1 MGSPK
6 HEFCIFTFKYI
17 LGAVAVKKEDLNDI
31 SGSFFTPVEPSR
43 ELLSSYKFDGDLL
56 QSFHMTE
63 SDGAFL
69 FRKQFDVKAKKKVC
83 KKERVALKDFL
94 RFLEK
99 HSRFYLISI
108 EEEVIGKA

>member
-1 MGSPK
+1 M
-6 HEFCIFTFKYI
+6 
-17 LGAVAVKKEDLNDI
+17 KKEDLNDI

-43 ELLSSYKFDGDLL
+43 ELLNSYKFDGDLL

-63 SDGAFL
+63 SDGVFL

-83 KKERVALKDFL
+83 RKERVVLKDFL

-99 HSRFYLISI
+99 YSGFYLISI